1 MTETTTIIDQLLRQ
15 ELKHVMHRD
24 VDKFLDLLFL
34 IIEEHK
40 CVVGRILEECKK
52 GRKWKEGK
60 WIEFPRDGSK
70 EKDFY
75 SPFALIANFVIQR
88 AVKRK
93 PDIVLFNR
101 NHVIQKRYEEVVYWS
116 NIHVIEEIKRTC
128 QSDNI
133 STDLE
138 LAGYVWEIFGNQ
150 HNRRFVLGFTLC
162 GGFMRVWLFDRSG
175 GISLNRIDIYHD
187 PTMFIRVITGFATME
202 LFQLGYD
209 TTIMDLLLRLGCI
222 EIEKWDKQRPE
233 NKKTERFAL
242 IETIFH
248 RAVISGRETICWRA
262 YHLDEDGKEMTDKE
276 FVIKDSWR
284 SISRKNTE
292 GNLLKKA
299 TNALKHIPDTQ
310 IVKYYHHE
318 DVTLID
324 GNSQDKNVDDT
335 FTYIRKQLHLFLDS
349 ISSNNMT
356 TARENCSNE
365 NYTSDR
371 SSGRSKSSGFF
382 KEQNFYFVGKT
393 QLREP
398 EYRIYTRLITSTCG
412 KPIYHFNDQVE
423 LLTAL
428 YDAIE
433 GHRNLFRIANILH
446 GDISLYNIMIGAD
459 GRGFIIDL
467 DYAIDLGFDQ
477 SSATD
482 CDQKKDA
489 PCYRTGTL
497 PFMAIE
503 ILNHNAKHTFQ
514 HDLEFFFY
522 VLCWIC
528 SEYKGSRGKLR
539 ARDCSDANGP
549 FKSNQTEPNREA
561 DGTDGVNGVNGVN
574 SLTQVKLNHEADGT
588 DG

>member
-1 MTETTTIIDQLLRQ
+1 MSSCC
-15 ELKHVMHRD
+15 
-24 VDKFLDLLFL
+24 LFF
-34 IIEEHK
+34 
-40 CVVGRILEECKK
+40 GRI
-52 GRKWKEGK
+52 G
-60 WIEFPRDGSK
+60 
-70 EKDFY
+70 
-75 SPFALIANFVIQR
+75 

-93 PDIVLFNR
+93 PDIVLVNR

-116 NIHVIEEIKRTC
+116 NIHVIEEIKCTC
-128 QSDNI
+128 QSNNI

-138 LAGYVWEIFGNQ
+138 LAGYVREIFGNQ
-150 HNRRFVLGFTLC
+150 HNRRFVFGFTLC

-187 PTMFIRVITGFATME
+187 PTMFIRAITGFATME
-202 LFQLGYD
+202 LFQLGYY

-222 EIEKWDKQRPE
+222 EIEKCDKQRPE

-242 IETIFH
+242 IEMIFH
-248 RAVISGRETICWRA
+248 RAVISGRGTICWRA

-276 FVIKDSWR
+276 FVIKDLWR

-292 GNLLKKA
+292 GNLLKRA
-299 TNALKHIPDTQ
+299 TNALKHISDTR
-310 IVKYYHHE
+310 IMKYYYHE

-324 GNSQDKNVDDT
+324 
-335 FTYIRKQLHLFLDS
+335 
-349 ISSNNMT
+349 
-356 TARENCSNE
+356 
-365 NYTSDR
+365 
-371 SSGRSKSSGFF
+371 
-382 KEQNFYFVGKT
+382 GKT

-398 EYRIYTRLITSTCG
+398 EYHIHTRLITSTCG

-433 GHRNLFRIANILH
+433 GHQNLFRIANILH

-459 GRGFIIDL
+459 GQGFIIDL

-482 CDQKKDA
+482 CNQKKDA
-489 PCYRTGTL
+489 LCHRTGTL

-528 SEYKGSRGKLR
+528 SEYEGPRGKLC
-539 ARDCSDANGP
+539 ARDCKRKNLMKWVEGFPETISI
-549 FKSNQTEPNREA
+549 FKSGMLLDFERNVLETFSPYFNNLKGFMVKFCKILFKASRLRVDVSYGPILKLFDDEIQQRKNK
-561 DGTDGVNGVNGVN
+561 N
-574 SLTQVKLNHEADGT
+574 LTNAFGNLNV
-588 DG
+588 